1 MAWKYLLTA
10 GRCGLLCGLLFFPGH
25 RARAEELDP
34 LAAILSRSYQ
44 RQAADQIM
52 GRSSDQPIP
61 VPRPAPLAL
70 ALPASAD
77 DDALLRVRRYDQLIM
92 RHSAI
97 NKLDADLVRAVIY
110 VESGGDPLAVSHSG
124 AAGLMQLMPA
134 TASTLGVADRFDPEQ
149 NIASG
154 TRYLRSLL
162 DRFQSTE
169 VALWAYNAGPE
180 AVAQG
185 RMPLETRNYVPQV
198 LRLRRDL
205 KHRAPPQE
213 N

>member
-1 MAWKYLLTA
+1 MAWKYLLIA
-10 GRCGLLCGLLFFPGH
+10 GLCGLLFFPGH

-34 LAAILSRSYQ
+34 LAAILHRSYQ

-52 GRSSDQPIP
+52 GRSSQQSL
-61 VPRPAPLAL
+61 PAPQPVAL
-70 ALPASAD
+70 VATVPAWTEG
-77 DDALLRVRRYDQLIM
+77 DALSRVRRYDQLIVH
-92 RHSAI
+92 HSAV
-97 NKLDADLVRAVIY
+97 NNLDADLVRAMIF

-134 TASTLGVADRFDPEQ
+134 TASDLGVANRFDPEQ

-198 LRLRRDL
+198 LRLRRDF
-205 KHRAPPQE
+205 KHRTPPQE